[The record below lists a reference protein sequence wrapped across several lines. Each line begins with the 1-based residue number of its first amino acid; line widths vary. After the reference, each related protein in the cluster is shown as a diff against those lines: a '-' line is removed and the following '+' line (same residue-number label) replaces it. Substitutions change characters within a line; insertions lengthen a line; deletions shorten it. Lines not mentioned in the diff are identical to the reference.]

1 MYRISIFIL
10 FLFQVSVP
18 VSTSIAQDNTQ
29 IGLPEG
35 AIARLGKGG
44 ITVMQ
49 FSSDGEHLAVGTT
62 VGVWLYDAK
71 TGNAKALFPNKPRHA
86 TNKQTKLIHP
96 AEWIAETVSY
106 VRNIAFSPDNR
117 ILAVSE
123 ADNFVIQLWDVET
136 GEVLSMLPATQ
147 PYDKAYGIAFS
158 NDSKTIISPHYF
170 GDIIHWDV
178 NTGNSTVYLNN
189 SPDHS
194 YDRLAIS
201 EDGKTFVSGDQK
213 DGEIRLWDAY
223 SGRQLTR
230 FKAITPFS
238 GISQHEPKPMKGVYA
253 LALSADG
260 KTVASTHDDSTV
272 RLWDIASSTE
282 IATFRGHNE
291 RVNTIAF
298 SPDSKILVSGSND
311 NTINLWDIVNKNRK
325 ATLVGH
331 NGSVRAVTFSPDG
344 KILASGSSD
353 GTIRYWDVNTRK
365 EMAIFASGHTVDIKS
380 VAFTA
385 DNKMLATAAD
395 NGTVEI
401 WDLKTRKLLP
411 KPSVA
416 YHDRTEAAAFSLDA
430 TMFVSHGAD
439 TIVHSDEGGARAS
452 YSPHSETQLWTLPT
466 GDELLTFQQ
475 DADSL
480 AFSPDN
486 KILAAGTR
494 KGIRILD
501 TNTGDELFL
510 INMRQSHGVKLLF
523 SPNGKLLASYDT
535 YDETRV
541 WDVTTQNEITP
552 PNIKKASGLAFSP
565 DSTILANGNHQ
576 GIVLWKI
583 TSTGMQEIGPIP
595 NSQRTFSEGLVF
607 SPDGKTLIDS
617 KPKGRNDV
625 IQLWDVETGR
635 DLGAL
640 PGHAW
645 AIPSLVFSHDGKILA
660 SGSGDGTVLLWDWEK
675 VISNVKDIVEIVQ

>member
-1 MYRISIFIL
+1 MLR
-10 FLFQVSVP
+10 
-18 VSTSIAQDNTQ
+18 
-29 IGLPEG
+29 
-35 AIARLGKGG
+35 
-44 ITVMQ
+44 
-49 FSSDGEHLAVGTT
+49 
-62 VGVWLYDAK
+62 
-71 TGNAKALFPNKPRHA
+71 
-86 TNKQTKLIHP
+86 P
-96 AEWIAETVSY
+96 AAPKEWIAETVSY
-106 VRNIAFSPDNR
+106 VRSIAFSPDSR
-117 ILAVSE
+117 TLAVIE
-123 ADNFVIQLWDVET
+123 ADNFVIQLWNAET
-136 GEVLSMLPATQ
+136 GEQLSMLPATR
-147 PYDKAYGIAFS
+147 PYDKAYAIAFS
-158 NDSKTIISPHYF
+158 DDSKTLIAPHYF

-178 NTGNSTVYLNN
+178 DTGNRSLYLNN

-194 YDRLAIS
+194 NDRLAIS
-201 EDGKTFVSGDQK
+201 QDGKTFVSGDPK
-213 DGEIRLWDAY
+213 EGELRLWDAY
-223 SGRQLTR
+223 TGRQLTR
-230 FKAITPFS
+230 FKAKTPFS

-253 LALSADG
+253 LALSPDG
-260 KTVASTHDDSTV
+260 KTVASTHDDNTV

-282 IATFRGHNE
+282 IVTFKGHKE

-298 SPDSKILVSGSND
+298 SPDSKILISGSND
-311 NTINLWDIVNKNRK
+311 NTIILWDVANKHRK
-325 ATLVGH
+325 AILIGH

-385 DNKMLATAAD
+385 DDKMLATAAN
-395 NGTVEI
+395 NGTVQI
-401 WDLKTRKLLP
+401 WDLKTREQLP
-411 KPSVA
+411 TPLIA
-416 YHDRTEAAAFSLDA
+416 HHDKTEAAAFSLDA
-430 TMFVSHGAD
+430 TMFASHGAD
-439 TIVHSDEGGARAS
+439 TIVRSNEGGVRTTWK
-452 YSPHSETQLWTLPT
+452 PHSETRLWTLPT
-466 GDELLTFQQ
+466 GDELLTFHQ

-486 KILAAGTR
+486 KLLAAGTR

-501 TNTGDELFL
+501 TNTGDELFFFHTG
-510 INMRQSHGVKLLF
+510 QSHGDKLLF

-535 YDETRV
+535 HAETQV

-552 PNIKKASGLAFSP
+552 LNIEEASGLAFSP

-583 TSTGMQEIGPIP
+583 TRTGMHELGPIP
-595 NSQRTFSEGLVF
+595 NSRRAFSEGLAF

-617 KPKGRNDV
+617 KPKAGKDV
-625 IQLWDVETGR
+625 IQLWDVASGQ

-645 AIPSLVFSHDGKILA
+645 GIPSLVFSHDGKILA

-675 VISNVKDIVEIVQ
+675 IIAKAKENKGN